1 MASTASNAS
10 TNGATNGTATAVYG
24 QQTATAVDVQ
34 LKRLLLLRIGEGDS
48 TGVYGKILH
57 ILQVLGPQKAWL
69 IDNAQ
74 EANVLHLLEEAIE
87 NGDVENRKRLQMILA
102 MSFNFEKLICQ
113 DSVKRLL
120 HADNTSQ
127 HPALGGLFM
136 IGSAEHKVQALINL
150 AKLEY
155 SGKVAS
161 VKNKYNFNE
170 LPWMKP
176 QQDDTGRIIT
186 RSQSPNDGTMT
197 KKGLILEAYAKTLM
211 TFGTLMQ
218 PHCQT
223 PHEPGKSGYDMRGMA
238 LQRCMK
244 AGNLKIN
251 SSVADLL
258 TGPSDQ
264 VSLPGIRAWT
274 EQILNSILR
283 DPRLNIQEMSSVDL
297 LRMIAYEATYTS
309 LLEGFPDINSELR
322 IWHRANFRPKDADPM
337 AVLNYADETLSA
349 LHLSLTPAWVN
360 KANNAETV
368 LHANTANEQMTQ
380 WSQPEGSTGQVSRT
394 KRYKMQLQ
402 KMYSEAVG
410 RGENGDWS
418 SAAAA
423 HNTAS
428 LSAFGNTIPFQEY
441 VAKDLISRYWRAEW
455 IAYYGIEIKPVVPY
469 DSGANRNKSK
479 KPKNKNNN
487 QSEIMEALAHIAKT
501 TSDNAEAARSNADA
515 IQQSKTD
522 TATLMALLSQQK
534 QLTEDANGID

>member
-10 TNGATNGTATAVYG
+10 TNDATNDTAIAVYG
-24 QQTATAVDVQ
+24 QQNAPAVDVQ
-34 LKRLLLLRIGEGDS
+34 MKRLLLIRIGEGDS

-57 ILQVLGPQKAWL
+57 ILQVLGPHKAWL
-69 IDNAQ
+69 TDNAQ
-74 EANVLHLLEEAIE
+74 ETHVLRLLEEAIE
-87 NGDVENRKRLQMILA
+87 NGDVENRKRLQMILD

-113 DSVKRLL
+113 DSTKRLL

-127 HPALGGLFM
+127 HSALGGLFM

-150 AKLEY
+150 ATLEY
-155 SGKVAS
+155 SGKAAS
-161 VKNKYNFNE
+161 VKNKYNFSE
-170 LPWMKP
+170 LKWVKP
-176 QQDDTGRIIT
+176 KVDDTDRIVT
-186 RSQSPNDGTMT
+186 RSTPSNDGTMT
-197 KKGLILEAYAKTLM
+197 KKGLIMEAYGKTRLA
-211 TFGTLMQ
+211 FGTLMQ

-223 PHEPGKSGYDMRGMA
+223 LHEPGKSGYDMRGME
-238 LQRCMK
+238 LHRCMK
-244 AGNLKIN
+244 AGNLKIT

-258 TGPSDQ
+258 TGPSGQ

-274 EQILNSILR
+274 EQKLNSILG

-297 LRMIAYEATYTS
+297 LHMITYEATYTS

-322 IWHRANFRPKDADPM
+322 MWHRANFRPNDADPM
-337 AVLNYADETLSA
+337 AILNYADETLSA
-349 LHLSLTPAWVN
+349 LHISLTPTWAN
-360 KANNAETV
+360 RANNAETA
-368 LHANTANEQMTQ
+368 LRATTANEQMTQ
-380 WSQPEGSTGQVSRT
+380 WSQPEGSTGKVSRT
-394 KRYKMQLQ
+394 KRYQMQLQ
-402 KMYSEAVG
+402 KLYSEAVG
-410 RGENGDWS
+410 RAENGNWS

-469 DSGANRNKSK
+469 NSGANRNKST

-487 QSEIMEALAHIAKT
+487 QSEIMEALANIAKT
-501 TSDNAEAARSNADA
+501 TSDNAKAARSNADA
-515 IQQSKTD
+515 IKQSKND